1 MHPGGI
7 IPPFKMHN
15 VGTVPPFKMHS
26 QGTAPLFKMHPV
38 GTLSFDKI
46 YFYEHEFGLHNK
58 NKLLL
63 VVYNFICKLTKSYF
77 PNPYPL
83 SFYYQWDWCN
93 YAYPGRTVPKS
104 QIHPVCWNQP
114 LMNYCLKKLYSSH
127 NSGVKVST
135 KFKKSFFVNYHA
147 NIQGMSRQKYQCL
160 LAPNLSAK

>member
-1 MHPGGI
+1 
-7 IPPFKMHN
+7 MHN
-15 VGTVPPFKMHS
+15 GGTVPPFKMHS

-77 PNPYPL
+77 PNP
-83 SFYYQWDWCN
+83 
-93 YAYPGRTVPKS
+93 GKTVPKS

-147 NIQGMSRQKYQCL
+147 NIQRMSRQKYQCL